1 MTAKR
6 IIIKVGSSTLT
17 GDAGTS
23 LNGSAVTKLV
33 DVVADL
39 NNYWPL
45 LNENGIMFGDD
56 YWISDVRNAV
66 NNFAANKKIKIET
79 YLKNGDLPIFWL
91 LRK

>member
-39 NNYWPL
+39 KGKGK
-45 LNENGIMFGDD
+45 EVIIVTSAA
-56 YWISDVRNAV
+56 IS
-66 NNFAANKKIKIET
+66 AA
-79 YLKNGDLPIFWL
+79 
-91 LRK
+91 